1 MMAPIV
7 QPINKAQPNV
17 QDPAVLGL
25 LQQQGFANQSAD
37 WWASY
42 FNGVQQQNLQLGNI
56 SQPASLPYPY
66 DNLQTAA
73 LGALAQN
80 VKQSMGQWM
89 QGVGSQVKTGLQ
101 QLSMPANPAIQL
113 SLNNTQ
119 PETFVLPAVEA
130 VPTTPPLSTAPL
142 PTVLANP
149 ETDYTL
155 TPQLALSTN
164 QSSETGTPPR
174 QAMDLGM
181 PPSLQ
186 QSAFMPQNTT
196 VQLSSGYMNMGVSSP
211 ASPSSTA
218 SLLASAFP
226 PPTLNSGLTAVQTMV
241 NNNSTYSA
249 MPNYTANNLI
259 QPVTTSNNT
268 IQQLMNQN
276 LALSQEG
283 SALSLYLQQVQ
294 QVLNTQRP
302 MQDPVFA
309 APAMNQP
316 KPTIVSATPTPSAV
330 SSNTEKPSTKNTS
343 VAAMP
348 TESTTNTPRAEKY
361 EALLKTL
368 KPELSGKQQASLTK
382 FEQIFAKNK
391 GKYEAVAKRLGVP
404 DNLVEMSAKAIWAIH
419 CREGSADFTTYL
431 HNGQKLG
438 KPTTLVPAGISF
450 DNWEDAAVDAI
461 KRELPKVGGKVP
473 QSLPDWLS
481 FSEAYNGLGYENK
494 GVPSPYVLAGTTA
507 YQKGKY
513 VADGKYD
520 ANHVDQQLGVAVLL
534 TS

>member
-37 WWASY
+37 WWANY
-42 FNGVQQQNLQLGNI
+42 FNGVQQQNLQLGDI

-80 VKQSMGQWM
+80 VKQSMGQWV

-101 QLSMPANPAIQL
+101 QLSTPVNPSIQL
-113 SLNNTQ
+113 SLNNIQ
-119 PETFVLPAVEA
+119 PETVAP
-130 VPTTPPLSTAPL
+130 PTMPTLSTAPL

-149 ETDYTL
+149 KTDYTL
-155 TPQLALSTN
+155 TSQLALSTN
-164 QSSETGTPPR
+164 QSSEMGTPPR
-174 QAMDLGM
+174 QAIDLGM

-186 QSAFMPQNTT
+186 QSAFMPQNPT

-211 ASPSSTA
+211 ASPTSTA

-226 PPTLNSGLTAVQTMV
+226 PPTLNSGLSTPLQPAPINNTYPAMQT
-241 NNNSTYSA
+241 
-249 MPNYTANNLI
+249 YTAGNYL
-259 QPVTTSNNT
+259 PPLTTSNNT
-268 IQQLMNQN
+268 TMQQLMNQN

-283 SALSLYLQQVQ
+283 TALSQYLQQVQ

-302 MQDPVFA
+302 MQGPVFA
-309 APAMNQP
+309 APIMNQP
-316 KPTIVSATPTPSAV
+316 KPIIVSATPPASAISDNNTGASASMPMESV
-330 SSNTEKPSTKNTS
+330 SKT
-343 VAAMP
+343 A
-348 TESTTNTPRAEKY
+348 RAKKY

-368 KPELSGKQQASLTK
+368 KPELSGTQQASLTE
-382 FEQIFAKNK
+382 FEQVFQKNK

-431 HNGQKLG
+431 HNGEKLG
-438 KPTTLVPAGISF
+438 KPTTLVPAGILF
-450 DNWEDAAVDAI
+450 DKWEDAAVHAI
-461 KRELPKVGGKVP
+461 NGELHKVGGKVP
-473 QSLPDWLS
+473 QSLPDWLA
-481 FSEAYNGLGYENK
+481 FAEAYNGLGYEDK
-494 GVPSPYVLAGTTA
+494 GVPSPYVLAGTNA

-520 ANHVDQQLGVAVLL
+520 PDHVDQQLGVAVLI